1 MYLIYGKGRVGNAI
15 AALCRAQNL
24 DFQMADD
31 ADDIS
36 DFSSFE
42 AIIPSPGIPGTHRIY
57 SIGKVISELDF
68 AYQFLPENFQI
79 VTITGTD
86 GKSTTTWMAF
96 SILQKYFFGKKK
108 IYLSGNFEIPFSE
121 TIVEILQDNEKEGII
136 ILEASS
142 FMLHWIGKTLQK
154 PFISDFSIFTNLKTD
169 HLNWHRD
176 LQEYSDAKMNLIK
189 NTSKRAVINQEVY
202 DFIKNKNLHSTIF
215 PNTEIFSDSKKTES
229 STDGEKIFVKDFGE
243 ISLSETHFSG
253 RHNAMNLLSV
263 LLILRE
269 MNLDFEKIA
278 PIL

>member
-57 SIGKVISELDF
+57 STGKVISELDF

-86 GKSTTTWMAF
+86 GKSTTTWMVF

-121 TIVEILQDNEKEGII
+121 TIVEILQDNQKEGII
-136 ILEASS
+136 VLEASS

-154 PFISDFSIFTNLKTD
+154 PFTSDFSIFTNLKTD

-202 DFIKNKNLHSTIF
+202 DFIKNKNLNSMIF

-263 LLILRE
+263 LLVLRE

>member
-24 DFQMADD
+24 DFQMVDD
-31 ADDIS
+31 SDNIS
-36 DFSSFE
+36 DFSQFE

-57 SIGKVISELDF
+57 STGKVISELDF
-68 AYQFLPENFQI
+68 AYQFLPEDFEI

-121 TIVEILQDNEKEGII
+121 TIAEILKNDEKEGII
-136 ILEASS
+136 VLEASS
-142 FMLHWIGKTLQK
+142 FMLHWIGKNSKKSFT
-154 PFISDFSIFTNLKTD
+154 SDFSIFTNLKID

-189 NTSKRAVINQEVY
+189 NTSKRAIINPEVY
-202 DFIKNKNLHSTIF
+202 DFIKNKNLDFQNFS
-215 PNTEIFSDSKKTES
+215 NTENFSESQKTES
-229 STDGEKIFVKDFGE
+229 WTDGEKIFVKNF
-243 ISLSETHFSG
+243 
-253 RHNAMNLLSV
+253 
-263 LLILRE
+263 
-269 MNLDFEKIA
+269 
-278 PIL
+278 